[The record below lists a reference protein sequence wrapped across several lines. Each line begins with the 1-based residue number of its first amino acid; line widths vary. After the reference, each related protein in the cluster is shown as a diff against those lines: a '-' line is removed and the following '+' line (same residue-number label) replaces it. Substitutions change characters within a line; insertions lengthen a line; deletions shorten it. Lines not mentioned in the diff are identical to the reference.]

1 MARIP
6 NYNARQQRLI
16 RTPQEPER
24 PVRFRFGWLLVPLSL
39 LGMAYILHHIRP
51 VISWDDVMEFLNV
64 KNRERYTMLAILCL
78 ISVFIVAATKIIG
91 RK

>member
-6 NYNARQQRLI
+6 NYNTRQQRLI
-16 RTPQEPER
+16 QTPQEPER
-24 PVRFRFGWLLVPLSL
+24 PVSFRIGWLLVPLSL
-39 LGMAYILHHIRP
+39 LGMAYILHHIQP
-51 VISWDDVMEFLNV
+51 VISWDDVMGFLNV

-78 ISVFIVAATKIIG
+78 VSVSIVAAAKIIG